1 LCVTVHA
8 SFDEQI
14 PDRPSEYYNEIDNLA
29 TEMSDKTEDVS
40 DYKYLEGL
48 KHVDAL
54 LPYVTTRVIVRKGL
68 IVVFKKLDRDGNAVE
83 EQTPIHIKD
92 IEKMTH
98 DSNHSDRIFDS
109 LRIEVEEEGE
119 TAKTE
124 SDYKKKHKKKS
135 MLESHSATQG
145 QENH

>member
-68 IVVFKKLDRDGNAVE
+68 IVGFRKLDRDGNEVE

-124 SDYKKKHKKKS
+124 SDCKKQKK
-135 MLESHSATQG
+135 TQL
-145 QENH
+145 QNIFNIQN